1 MSHTAT
7 CERHEHVQPR
17 VDERPAPVAGQS
29 FSASFGGPLSQREV
43 RWAALSLAFFLAA
56 LAFRGG
62 AVGWASAV
70 LFAGCYACGG
80 WEPALSGVRALRH
93 GSLDVDLLMVVAAL
107 VAVSIGQV
115 IDGALLIV
123 IFSTS
128 SALEAISARR
138 TRDAVRGL
146 LRLTPERASLLRS
159 DGSEVAVE
167 AEELEPGDVI
177 VVRPGERIGAD
188 GRVLAGASDVDE
200 ASITGEPLPVPK
212 LTGAEVFAGTLNGSG
227 ALRVEVTRSASESVV
242 ARMVAMVEQA
252 SETKAVTQ
260 LFIDRVEQRY
270 SVAMVAATLA
280 LFVVPLVV
288 GEALQPTLL
297 RAMTFMIVA
306 SPCAVVLA
314 TMPALLAAIANAGRH
329 GVLVKS
335 SVVMEQLGQISQI
348 AFDKTG
354 TLTRGTPRLESVRA
368 LTPSASAETVL
379 GWAAAAENPSEH
391 PLGRAIV
398 AAAADQDVS
407 IGAVSAFRAEPG
419 SGVRAIVDGRQIA
432 VSRPDSLDDVDPRQT
447 ADARAVVEEREAL
460 GQTAMVVVA
469 DGIPVGVL
477 AVTDQVRPDAAAAV
491 SRLEEL
497 TGAPA
502 VLLTGDNER
511 AAKALADAVGI
522 VAVRAPLLPHEKVET
537 VRQLESGGRKVA
549 VVGDGVNDAPA
560 LAAAHLGV
568 AMGRRGSDLTL
579 EAADVVMVRD
589 ELIGLPAA
597 LRLSRHASRV
607 VKANL
612 AFAGVVILALVGL
625 DLTGHLPLPLGVAGH
640 EGSTVVVGLNG
651 LRLLRGAHWR
661 P

>member
-1 MSHTAT
+1 
-7 CERHEHVQPR
+7 
-17 VDERPAPVAGQS
+17 VDARFDDP
-29 FSASFGGPLSQREV
+29 SASVDGQLSSAPFGGLLLQREV
-43 RWAALSLAFFLAA
+43 RWAALSVAFFLAA
-56 LAFRGG
+56 LAFRVGG
-62 AVGWASAV
+62 EGWPSAV
-70 LFAGCYACGG
+70 PFAGCYACGG
-80 WEPALSGVRALRH
+80 WGPALSGLRALRRR
-93 GSLDVDLLMVVAAL
+93 SLDVDLLMVVAAL
-107 VAVSIGQV
+107 VAMSIGQV
-115 IDGALLIV
+115 VDGALLIV

-128 SALEAISARR
+128 STLEAISARR
-138 TRDAVRGL
+138 TRDAVRSL

-159 DGSEVAVE
+159 DGTEVVVE
-167 AEELEPGDVI
+167 AEDLEPGDVI

-200 ASITGEPLPVPK
+200 ASITGEPLPAPK

-227 ALRVEVTRSASESVV
+227 VLQVEVTRSASESVV
-242 ARMVAMVEQA
+242 ARTVAMVEQA

-260 LFIDRVEQRY
+260 LFVDRVERRY
-270 SVAMVAATLA
+270 SVAMVAVTVA
-280 LFVVPLVV
+280 LFVVPLAD
-288 GEALQPTLL
+288 GAALQPTLL

-335 SVVMEQLGQISQI
+335 AVVMEQLGQISQI

-368 LTPSASAETVL
+368 LVSSAGAETVL
-379 GWAAAAENPSEH
+379 SWAAAAENPSEH

-398 AAAADQDVS
+398 AAATDQGVS
-407 IGAVSAFRAEPG
+407 IGAVSAFYAEPG
-419 SGVRAIVDGRQIA
+419 RGVRATVDGRQIA
-432 VSRPDSLDDVDPRQT
+432 VSRPDALDDVDPLQT
-447 ADARAVVEEREAL
+447 AGARAVVEEMEAL
-460 GQTAMVVVA
+460 GHTAMVVAA

-497 TGAPA
+497 TGAPV
-502 VLLTGDNER
+502 VLLTGDNNR
-511 AAKALADAVGI
+511 AAKAVADSVGI
-522 VAVRAPLLPHEKVET
+522 VTVRAQLLPHEKVET
-537 VRQLESGGRKVA
+537 VRELESGGRKVA

-579 EAADVVMVRD
+579 ETADVVVVRD

-597 LRLSRHASRV
+597 VRLSRHAGRV
-607 VKANL
+607 VKINL
-612 AFAGVVILALVGL
+612 VFAGVVILALAGL

-651 LRLLRGAHWR
+651 LRLLRGVHWR